1 MMKKMMMFLMFFACL
16 SLTACGSDGGDSGSR
31 SISEEATTE
40 AAEEA
45 TTIHQHEWTYM
56 ENDTQTWQ
64 ECEACGARKD
74 IQDKVTEATTEATE
88 ATTQATEA
96 TTQAAATT
104 QKKAESTTKKKS
116 KETKKTKK
124 TKKKKSKTRDD
135 YKTDHNYD
143 WYMRNGEGGEK
154 FSYTMEV
161 VQKVE
166 EGIYLCD
173 LGSSYSGNMV
183 FVYVDTDDFTKEL
196 TGGKKI
202 IEDDIIRVYGTFLK
216 TYIYETASG
225 GSKEALI
232 VQAVFVDI
240 Q

>member
-1 MMKKMMMFLMFFACL
+1 MKKTMMLLLML
-16 SLTACGSDGGDSGSR
+16 LISLTLTACGSDGTDTASR
-31 SISEEATTE
+31 NVEQETTEEA
-40 AAEEA
+40 AEA

-64 ECEACGARKD
+64 ECEECGARKD
-74 IQDKVTEATTEATE
+74 IQDKVIEATTEATTEATV
-88 ATTQATEA
+88 A

-104 QKKAESTTKKKS
+104 EKKAESTTKKKA
-116 KETKKTKK
+116 KKTKK
-124 TKKKKSKTRDD
+124 ATKKKAKTRDD
-135 YKTDHNYD
+135 YKTDHTFD

-154 FSYTMEV
+154 FSYTMTV
-161 VQKVE
+161 IQTVE
-166 EGIYLCD
+166 DGVYLCD

-183 FVYVDTDDFTKEL
+183 FVYVDTDDYTKEL

-202 IEDDIIRVYGTFLK
+202 IEDDTIRVYGNFIS

-225 GSKEALI
+225 GSKESL
-232 VQAVFVDI
+232 VVRAVFVDI